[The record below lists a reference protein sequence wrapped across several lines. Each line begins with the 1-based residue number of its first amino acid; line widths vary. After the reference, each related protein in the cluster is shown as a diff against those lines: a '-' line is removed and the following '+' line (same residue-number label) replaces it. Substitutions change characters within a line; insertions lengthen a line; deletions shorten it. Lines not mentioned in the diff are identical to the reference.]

1 MKTTSNAQVSLES
14 GDHLDI
20 RTFAVH
26 EALSASFQIDVVAM
40 GADDL
45 DLSKISGRP
54 ASFGLAG
61 ASGPRIWTGVC
72 ARATQTSV
80 EPDGL
85 SSYALRIVPVFWL
98 LNYRRNHRTFQHL
111 SVPDIVKKVLSDWKL
126 PFDLKVD
133 AAAHPKREYC
143 VQYGETDHDFV
154 RRLLVDAGISFFF
167 STPPGEKET
176 KMILTD
182 NPTAAPPRDKAIPFL
197 RSPSL
202 GEKEEHVT
210 AVNIAHNVRPGR
222 AVVRDFDFRRPGFPL
237 AGAHSGDGG
246 GPESML
252 EEYFYVPGTSS
263 VGGDAG
269 ASNTPVGDSGGAY
282 RHTEKEATSR
292 AQRHV
297 EAMRAA
303 AKRIGFNTSASDL
316 GAGAVFSM
324 KGHPHADVADGKP
337 LLVVSSFITGEINEE
352 WNSGGEAVSADAPF
366 RPLLT
371 SISPSDMHRAEEDGP
386 FKPLSKMDKPRVQG
400 LQSAVVVGPKGED
413 IHVDEHGRVRVQFPW
428 DREAKGDET
437 GSCWVRVAQQW
448 AGPGYGMI
456 THPRVGQEVLVG
468 FLEGDPD
475 LPVVVGRMFDTTSP
489 VPYAIPEHKTRTT
502 LKSSSKNGGNEITFD
517 DKADGELFYLE
528 ATKDLHKIVKKDELE
543 QTKGNRHVTVEGD
556 LILSAKGN
564 VIIEAGK
571 ELFVKGGP
579 KVHINPPA
587 EVSKA
592 TEPKPLS
599 GASGSSKKAPP
610 AAEPKKAPEPQKPA
624 AEPKKAPEPQ
634 KPAAGKSKAAQQN
647 ERLFKMSPGGPTGKF
662 QQIAA
667 ARKANAEKY
676 QELAKQIGDKHGLP
690 PAMVLAWMN
699 RESAYGDFLDSRGYS
714 KFDGQGFGLFQVD
727 KRYHTPQGGPADW
740 DHIDQAMGIYKGYV
754 EQIKTNNPGWTE
766 EEYLAAGLVGY
777 NSGPGNARTRPSS
790 PEAWAQLDNG
800 TANVADPNGDYSRD
814 VWAEAQWYAKNLKW

>member
-1 MKTTSNAQVSLES
+1 MSNVQISLES
-14 GDHLDI
+14 GDHLDV

-26 EALSASFQIDVVAM
+26 EALSASFQIDVTAM
-40 GADDL
+40 GADDI

-72 ARATQTSV
+72 SRATQTGI

-85 SSYALRIVPVFWL
+85 SSYAIQIVPVFWL
-98 LNYRRNHRTFQHL
+98 LNHRRNHRVLQHL
-111 SVPDIVKKVLSDWKL
+111 SVPEIAQKLLTEWKL
-126 PFDLKVD
+126 PFEVQVD
-133 AAAHPKREYC
+133 AAAHAKREHC
-143 VQYGETDHDFV
+143 IQYGETDHDFL

-167 STPPGEKET
+167 RTPPGEKET

-182 NPTAAPPRDKAIPFL
+182 KPTSAQPREAALPFL

-202 GEKEEHVT
+202 GEKKEHVT
-210 AVNIAHNVRPGR
+210 AVSIARNVRPGR

-237 AGAHSGDGG
+237 AGTHSDAGG

-252 EEYFYVPGTSS
+252 EEYFFVPGGSNARTET
-263 VGGDAG
+263 GGG
-269 ASNTPVGDSGGAY
+269 ATPVGDAGGAY

-297 EAMRAA
+297 EAMRGGSM
-303 AKRIGFNTSASDL
+303 RVSFNTSASDV
-316 GAGAVFSM
+316 GAGSVFSIS
-324 KGHPHADVADGKP
+324 GHPGADLAGGKP
-337 LLVVSSFITGEINEE
+337 LLVLSSFITGEVNED
-352 WNSGGEAVSADAPF
+352 WNMGGEAVSADGPY

-371 SISPSDMHRAEEDGP
+371 QMSPSDQHRSEEDGP
-386 FKPLSKMDKPRVQG
+386 FKPLSRNDKPRIQG
-400 LQSAVVVGPKGED
+400 LQSAIVVGPKGED
-413 IHVDEHGRVRVQFPW
+413 IHVDEHGRVRVQFAW

-437 GSCWVRVAQQW
+437 GSSWVRVAQQW
-448 AGPGYGMI
+448 AGPGFGMI
-456 THPRVGQEVLVG
+456 THPRVGQEVLLG

-489 VPYAIPEHKTRTT
+489 VPYPIPEHKTRTT

-517 DKADGELFYLE
+517 DKADGELFYLQ
-528 ATKDLHKIVKKDELE
+528 ATKDFHKIVKQDELE
-543 QTKGNRHVTVEGD
+543 QTQGNRHVTVDGD

-564 VIIEAGK
+564 VVIHAGK
-571 ELFVKGGP
+571 EVVVKGGP
-579 KVHINPPA
+579 NVQLNPPG
-587 EVSKA
+587 EIQKA
-592 TEPKPLS
+592 TAPTPLS
-599 GASGSSKKAPP
+599 GAPGAPRKAEPPPAPP
-610 AAEPKKAPEPQKPA
+610 AAKEAAPPPKAEPQKPR
-624 AEPKKAPEPQ
+624 EPAKP
-634 KPAAGKSKAAQQN
+634 PAARSKAAEEN
-647 ERLFKMSPGGPTGKF
+647 ARLFKMSPGGPTGKF

-676 QELAKQIGDKHGLP
+676 QDLAKQIGEKYNIP
-690 PAMVLAWMN
+690 PALALAWMN
-699 RESAYGDFLDSRGYS
+699 RESAFGDFLNSEGYS

-740 DHIDQAMGIYKGYV
+740 DHIDQAMGIYQDYV
-754 EQIKTNNPGWTE
+754 GRIKEAHPGWTE

-777 NSGPGNARTRPSS
+777 NAGPGNARTRPSS
-790 PEAWAQLDNG
+790 PAAWAQLDNG
-800 TANVADPNGDYSRD
+800 TASVTDPNGDYSRD

>member
-1 MKTTSNAQVSLES
+1 MSNAQVSLES
-14 GDHLDI
+14 GDHLDV

-26 EALSASFQIDVVAM
+26 EALSASFQIDIVAM
-40 GADDL
+40 GQDDL

-61 ASGPRIWTGVC
+61 GSGPRIWTGVC
-72 ARATQTSV
+72 ARASQMSV

-85 SSYALRIVPVFWL
+85 SSYAIRIVPVFWL
-98 LNYRRNHRTFQHL
+98 LNYRRNHRVFQHL
-111 SVPDIVKKVLSDWKL
+111 SIPDIAKKLLGEWKL
-126 PFDLKVD
+126 PFEMKVD
-133 AAAHPKREYC
+133 AASYPKREYI
-143 VQYGETDHDFV
+143 VQYGETDHDLL

-182 NPTAAPPRDKAIPFL
+182 SPTSAQPREGALPFL
-197 RSPSL
+197 RSPSMA
-202 GEKEEHVT
+202 EKMEHVSG
-210 AVNIAHNVRPGR
+210 VNVSHNVRPGR
-222 AVVRDFDFRRPGFPL
+222 AVFRDFDFRRPGFPL
-237 AGAHSGDGG
+237 AGVHSGDGG

-252 EEYFYVPGTSS
+252 EEYFYSPGTSHVS
-263 VGGDAG
+263 GDGAG
-269 ASNTPVGDSGGAY
+269 SNTPVGDAGGAY

-292 AQRHV
+292 AQKHV

-303 AKRIGFNTSASDL
+303 GKRVSFNTSALNVS
-316 GAGAVFSM
+316 AGTVFAM
-324 KGHPHADVADGKP
+324 KGHPHPDVADNKP
-337 LLVVSSFITGEINEE
+337 LLVVSSFVTGDVNED
-352 WNSGGEAVSADAPF
+352 WNAGGEAVSAGAAY
-366 RPLLT
+366 RPILT
-371 SISPSDMHRAEEDGP
+371 DISPSDAHRSEEDGP
-386 FKPLSKMDKPRVQG
+386 FKPLSKESKPRISG

-413 IHVDEHGRVRVQFPW
+413 IHVDEHGRVRLQFPW

-489 VPYAIPEHKTRTT
+489 VPYPIPEHKTRTT
-502 LKSSSKNGGNEITFD
+502 LKSSSKNGSNEITFD
-517 DKADGELFYLE
+517 DKAGGELFFLE

-543 QTKGNRHVTVEGD
+543 ETKGNRHVTVEGD

-579 KVHINPPA
+579 KVHINPPN
-587 EVSKA
+587 EVQKA
-592 TEPKPLS
+592 TVPKSLSGNTAAPAKPPPAPPKKEEPPPKKADPPPPKKEEPKP
-599 GASGSSKKAPP
+599 P
-610 AAEPKKAPEPQKPA
+610 
-624 AEPKKAPEPQ
+624 
-634 KPAAGKSKAAQQN
+634 AGKSKAAQQN
-647 ERLFKMSPGGPTGKF
+647 DRLFKMSPGGPTGKF

-676 QELAKQIGDKHGLP
+676 QDLAKQIGEKYNIP
-690 PAMVLAWMN
+690 PAMALAWMN
-699 RESAYGDFLDSRGYS
+699 RESAYGDFLNNKGYS

-727 KRYHTPQGGPADW
+727 KRYHTPKGGPADW
-740 DHIDQAMGIYKGYV
+740 DHIDQAMGIYQGYV
-754 EQIKTNNPGWTE
+754 DDIKAKHPGWTE
-766 EEYLAAGLVGY
+766 EEYLAAGLVAY
-777 NSGPGNARTRPSS
+777 NSGPGNARTRPNSAD
-790 PEAWAQLDNG
+790 AWAQLDGG
-800 TANVADPNGDYSRD
+800 TAHVADPNGDYSRD
-814 VWAEAQWYAKNLKW
+814 VWSEAQWYAKNLKW